1 MDDLESDHKEHD
13 ISYTIE
19 SALRRDGYF
28 VYSPEGISS
37 LAQPVQVDET
47 PAGSRMPD
55 YEPAPVILKDTEAA
69 SPAEIIA
76 AEPAADFNRVS
87 TLIKEKPGE
96 PEKVKKIPEEG
107 LRYDIPSIVRYLKW
121 QIHSLGRSVV
131 GREDIIEQLI
141 YAILT
146 GEHMLLLSRT
156 GMAKSFLANLV
167 FNSFENARIFSSQA
181 SKDQTPDNYFG
192 PYDIEE
198 FKRGV
203 IRHNIKGSIIEANFV
218 LLDEFF
224 DASDVVMRSLLSVLN
239 ERKFVNGSEQID
251 VAIHTAIAT
260 ANYMRSNEVTE
271 AVLDRFCYKAL
282 IPEDHDMYNN
292 LLIDRAY
299 SVSGGKLREPE
310 EKIPFEQLIYIHNII
325 KNNDRKVKIELSD
338 SMLFIKNV
346 IINKYVSEV
355 RKTDPAFFISPRK
368 QAKIADFLRASAVL
382 DDRLEVTLQDIR
394 NMHIALVTLNSYINV
409 KNRDKSL
416 KDIYTDILEQTL
428 SRFKAADAFQQ
439 VDFLMNIRNI
449 FQVLRDNPEKKERLH
464 EEKGLLQGIKKLL
477 IKIFPF
483 RMKDEEG
490 NITIE
495 SLRNSVAEL
504 NPGMEEVLDL
514 KNGILNDFRD
524 IF

>member
-1 MDDLESDHKEHD
+1 MDDTESDHKEHD

-19 SALRRDGYF
+19 SALKRDGYF
-28 VYSPEGISS
+28 IYSPEGIVSQ
-37 LAQPVQVDET
+37 AQQAQVEET
-47 PAGSRMPD
+47 APGTMPPD
-55 YEPAPVILKDTEAA
+55 YEPPVDRRDTEA
-69 SPAEIIA
+69 PPA
-76 AEPAADFNRVS
+76 AETRARESVPDFNRVS
-87 TLIKEKPGE
+87 TLIRERPVE
-96 PEKVKKIPEEG
+96 PEKLKKISETD
-107 LRYDIPSIVRYLKW
+107 LSYDISSIVRYIKW
-121 QIHSLGRSVV
+121 QIQSVERHV
-131 GREDIIEQLI
+131 IGREDIIEQLI

-167 FNSFENARIFSSQA
+167 FNSFENARVFAAQA

-224 DASDVVMRSLLSVLN
+224 DASDVVLRSLLSVLN
-239 ERKFVNGSEQID
+239 ERKFVNGAEQID

-260 ANYMRSNEVTE
+260 ANYMRMNEVTE

-299 SVSGGKLREPE
+299 AVNRGKLREPE
-310 EKIPFEQLIYIHNII
+310 TKIPFEQLIYLHNII
-325 KNNDRKVKIELSD
+325 KNNDRNVKIELPG

-355 RKTDPAFFISPRK
+355 RKTDPDFFISPRK
-368 QAKIADFLRASAVL
+368 QAKMADFLRASAVL
-382 DDRLEVTLQDIR
+382 DERMEVSLQDIR

-416 KDIYTDILEQTL
+416 KEIYTDILDQTL

-439 VDFLMNIRNI
+439 VEFLMHIRDV
-449 FQVLRDNPEKKERLH
+449 FQMLKDNPEKRQRLH
-464 EEKGLLQGIKKLL
+464 EEKGLLQGLKKLL
-477 IKIFPF
+477 TRIFPF
-483 RMKDEEG
+483 KMKDREEEE
-490 NITIE
+490 ITLE
-495 SLRNSVAEL
+495 SLRSSVVDL